1 VTRSK
6 WWGWGQESESYH
18 LADPERFWSYV
29 RSRLGDTEP
38 TKRLDS
44 ASEITLAPSG
54 IADGVV
60 SELSAAIGD
69 QSVSTDAV
77 TRAAFS
83 LGKGYKDLVRI
94 RRGEVPNATDA
105 VVTPGTEEHV
115 LEVLRLA
122 RRHGFAVIPFGGGTS
137 VVGGVEPAGDRPSIT
152 LDLAELSRPL
162 AIDQHSATA
171 TVQAGIF
178 GPDLERFLNP
188 SGFTLG
194 HFPQSF
200 VYSTV
205 GGWIA
210 TRSAGQNSTHYGTIA
225 ELVQSMHL
233 AHPDGLLTTPNVP
246 AAAAGPDLVQVIT
259 GSEGTLGVITQAT
272 LRLARLPEYEDYRGY
287 LLPSFAEGVEAAR
300 EIMQSDISPSVLRLS
315 DEAETESTLALRA
328 PPQGVAGV
336 VEGVGRWYLGR
347 RGLSLESGSVMILGF
362 EGNEADVRHERAAA
376 KRILGRHGAFSIG
389 KGAGRAWKRGRY
401 DAPLLRDTLMDH
413 GVMAETLETAVPW
426 DRYLALHAA
435 VRDAL
440 YGALG
445 ERSVVMA
452 HLSHSYRD
460 GGSIYYTFLA
470 PQEKGAEVEQW
481 ERAKAAATDAIVR
494 NGGALSHHHGIGAD
508 HRRWMPGYLGEQGAR
523 WLSAI
528 KTALDPDDILN
539 PGKLVPPPA
548 EARRSPPA
556 ADDG

>member
-1 VTRSK
+1 MTRSK
-6 WWGWGQESESYH
+6 WWGWGLEGESYH
-18 LADPERFWSYV
+18 LPDPERFWSFV
-29 RSRLGDTEP
+29 RERLGKTEP
-38 TKRLDS
+38 AERLES
-44 ASEITLAPSG
+44 AAEITVSSG
-54 IADGVV
+54 RVPDGVV
-60 SELSAAIGD
+60 SELTGLLGA
-69 QSVSTDAV
+69 QSVTTDDA
-77 TRAAFS
+77 TRAVFS

-94 RRGEVPNATDA
+94 RRGEVPNATDLVA
-105 VVTPGTEEHV
+105 TPATEDHV
-115 LEVLRLA
+115 LEILRMA
-122 RRHGFAVIPFGGGTS
+122 RRHGLAVIPFGGGTS
-137 VVGGVEPAGDRPSIT
+137 VVGGVEPTGDRPSIT

-162 AIDQHSATA
+162 TIDQHSATA
-171 TVQAGIF
+171 TVQAGIM

-210 TRSAGQNSTHYGTIA
+210 TRSAGQNSTRYGTIA
-225 ELVQSMHL
+225 ELVQSL
-233 AHPDGLLTTPNVP
+233 RVAHPDGLLATPNVP
-246 AAAAGPDLVQVIT
+246 AAAAGPDLVQVVT

-272 LRLARLPEYEDYRGY
+272 LRLARLPEHDDYRGY

-300 EIMQSDISPSVLRLS
+300 EIMQSDLTPAVLRLS

-328 PPQGVAGV
+328 PPKGFAGV
-336 VEGVGRWYLGR
+336 VEGAGRWYLGR

-362 EGNEADVRHERAAA
+362 EGDEAEVRHERAAA
-376 KRILGRHGAFSIG
+376 KRILSRHGAFSIG

-401 DAPLLRDTLMDH
+401 DAPLLRDTLLDH
-413 GVMAETLETAVPW
+413 GIMVETLETAVPW

-440 YGALG
+440 RQALG

-494 NGGALSHHHGIGAD
+494 NGGALSHHHGIGAE

-539 PGKLVPPPA
+539 PGKLVPPP
-548 EARRSPPA
+548 EPSRSP
-556 ADDG
+556 ADG

>member
-1 VTRSK
+1 MRSK
-6 WWGWGQESESYH
+6 WWGWGREGESYH
-18 LADPERFWSYV
+18 LPAPEQFWSYV
-29 RSRLGDTEP
+29 QARLGETELAE
-38 TKRLDS
+38 RLES
-44 ASEITLAPSG
+44 ASEITVSPGRLPG
-54 IADGVV
+54 GVI
-60 SELSAAIGD
+60 SELTGLVGAQG
-69 QSVSTDAV
+69 VSTDYAARAV
-77 TRAAFS
+77 FS

-94 RRGEVPNATDA
+94 RRGEVPSPTDV
-105 VVTPGTEEHV
+105 VVTPATEEHV

-122 RRHGFAVIPFGGGTS
+122 RRHGLAVIPFGGGTS
-137 VVGGVEPAGDRPSIT
+137 VVGGVEPCGDRPSIT

-162 AIDQHSATA
+162 AIDQHAATA
-171 TVQAGIF
+171 TVQAGIM

-200 VYSTV
+200 VYSSV

-210 TRSAGQNSTHYGTIA
+210 TRSAGQNSTRYGAIA

-233 AHPDGLLTTPNVP
+233 AHPDGLLSTPNVP

-272 LRLARLPEYEDYRGY
+272 LRLAPLPEHDDYRGY

-300 EIMQSDISPSVLRLS
+300 EIMQSDITPSVLRVS
-315 DEAETESTLALRA
+315 DETETESTLALRA
-328 PPQGVAGV
+328 PPQGFAGV

-401 DAPLLRDTLMDH
+401 DAPLLRDTLLDH
-413 GVMAETLETAVPW
+413 GIMVETLETAVPW

-440 YGALG
+440 YNALG

-470 PQEKGAEVEQW
+470 AQEKGAEVEQW
-481 ERAKAAATDAIVR
+481 ERVKAAATDAIVR
-494 NGGALSHHHGIGAD
+494 NGGALSHHHGIGAE

-528 KTALDPDDILN
+528 KTALDPEGILN
-539 PGKLVPPPA
+539 PGKLVPPSA
-548 EARRSPPA
+548 EASQPPPA
-556 ADDG
+556 VGDG

>member
-1 VTRSK
+1 MRSK
-6 WWGWGQESESYH
+6 WWGWGREGESYH
-18 LADPERFWSYV
+18 LPDPERFWSYL
-29 RSRLGDTEP
+29 RARLGDTEQ
-38 TKRLDS
+38 TERLES
-44 ASEITLAPSG
+44 ASAITVAASG
-54 IADGVV
+54 VTDGVV
-60 SELSAAIGD
+60 SELSRVVGAE
-69 QSVSTDAV
+69 SVSTDAAA
-77 TRAAFS
+77 RAVFS
-83 LGKGYKDLVRI
+83 LGKGYKDLIRI
-94 RRGEVPNATDA
+94 RRGEVPNPTDV

-115 LEVLRLA
+115 LELLRLA
-122 RRHGFAVIPFGGGTS
+122 RRHELAVIPFGGGTS

-162 AIDQHSATA
+162 SIDQHSATA
-171 TVQAGIF
+171 TIQSGIM

-225 ELVQSMHL
+225 ELVQSLHL

-272 LRLARLPEYEDYRGY
+272 LRLARLPESDDFRGY
-287 LLPSFAEGVEAAR
+287 LLPSFAEGVEVAR
-300 EIMQSDISPSVLRLS
+300 EIMQSDLSPSVLRLS
-315 DEAETESTLALRA
+315 DEAETESSLALRA
-328 PPQGVAGV
+328 PPQGFAGV
-336 VEGVGRWYLGR
+336 VERVGRWYLGR

-362 EGNEADVRHERAAA
+362 EGSEDDVRHQRAAA

-401 DAPLLRDTLMDH
+401 DAPLLRDTLLDH
-413 GVMAETLETAVPW
+413 GLVVDTLETAVPW

-440 YGALG
+440 YDALG
-445 ERSVVMA
+445 ERSAVMA

-470 PQEKGAEVEQW
+470 PQEKGAEIEQW
-481 ERAKAAATDAIVR
+481 ERVKAAATDAIVR
-494 NGGALSHHHGIGAD
+494 NGGALSHHHGIGAE
-508 HRRWMPGYLGEQGAR
+508 HRRWMSGYLGEQGAR

-539 PGKLVPPPA
+539 PGKLVPPSTK
-548 EARRSPPA
+548 ARRAPPA

>member
-1 VTRSK
+1 MRSK
-6 WWGWGQESESYH
+6 WWGWGREGESYH
-18 LADPERFWSYV
+18 LPDPERFWSYV
-29 RSRLGDTEP
+29 RARLGKTEP
-38 TKRLDS
+38 TERLES
-44 ASEITLAPSG
+44 PSEIKLSPSG
-54 IADGVV
+54 VSDGVV
-60 SELSAAIGD
+60 SELSAAVGA
-69 QSVSTDAV
+69 QSVSTDAA
-77 TRAAFS
+77 TRAVFS
-83 LGKGYKDLVRI
+83 LGKGYKDLIRI
-94 RRGEVPNATDA
+94 RRGEVPNPTDV

-115 LEVLRLA
+115 LEVLKLA
-122 RRHGFAVIPFGGGTS
+122 RRHGLAVIPFGGGTS
-137 VVGGVEPAGDRPSIT
+137 VVGGVEPAAGRTSIT
-152 LDLAELSRPL
+152 LDLADLSRPL

-171 TVQAGIF
+171 TVQAGIM

-225 ELVQSMHL
+225 EHVQSLHL
-233 AHPDGLLTTPNVP
+233 AHPDGLLTTPSVP

-272 LRLARLPEYEDYRGY
+272 LRLSRLPEYDDFRGY
-287 LLPSFAEGVEAAR
+287 LLPSFAAGVEAAR
-300 EIMQSDISPSVLRLS
+300 EIMQAGLSPSVLRVS
-315 DEAETESTLALRA
+315 DETETESALAMRA
-328 PPQGVAGV
+328 PPTGFAGV
-336 VEGVGRWYLGR
+336 LEGAGRWYLGR

-362 EGNEADVRHERAAA
+362 EGTEADVKHERAAA
-376 KRILGRHGAFSIG
+376 KKILSRHGAFSIG
-389 KGAGRAWKRGRY
+389 KGAGRAWQRGRY
-401 DAPLLRDTLMDH
+401 EAPLLRDTLLDH
-413 GVMAETLETAVPW
+413 GLIVETLETAVPW

-435 VRDAL
+435 VREAI
-440 YGALG
+440 YEALG

-470 PQEKGAEVEQW
+470 PQEKGAELEQW
-481 ERAKAAATDAIVR
+481 ERVKTAATEAIVR

-508 HRRWMPGYLGEQGAR
+508 HRRWMPAYLGDQGAR

-528 KTALDPDDILN
+528 KTAIDPDDILN
-539 PGKLVPPPA
+539 PGKLVPPST
-548 EARRSPPA
+548 EARRSPAA

>member
-1 VTRSK
+1 MRSK
-6 WWGWGQESESYH
+6 WWGWGREGESYH
-18 LADPERFWSYV
+18 LPAPDRFWSYV
-29 RSRLGDTEP
+29 RSRLGETEP
-38 TKRLDS
+38 SGRLES
-44 ASEITLAPSG
+44 AAEIALPPGGLTA
-54 IADGVV
+54 GVV
-60 SELSAAIGD
+60 SELAGVTGP
-69 QSVSTDAV
+69 QSVSTEAAARAV
-77 TRAAFS
+77 FS
-83 LGKGYKDLVRI
+83 LGKGYNDLIRI
-94 RRGEVPNATDA
+94 RRGEVPNPTDA
-105 VVTPGTEEHV
+105 VVTPTTEEQV

-122 RRHGFAVIPFGGGTS
+122 RRHGLAVIPFGGGTS
-137 VVGGVEPAGDRPSIT
+137 VVGGVEPAGDRPSVT

-171 TVQAGIF
+171 TVQPGIM

-210 TRSAGQNSTHYGTIA
+210 TRSAGQNSTRYGTIA
-225 ELVQSMHL
+225 EMVQSLHL

-272 LRLARLPEYEDYRGY
+272 LRLAALPEYDDYRGY

-300 EIMQSDISPSVLRLS
+300 EIMQSDLSPSVLRLS

-328 PPQGVAGV
+328 PPQGFAGV
-336 VEGVGRWYLGR
+336 AEGVGRWYMGR
-347 RGLSLESGSVMILGF
+347 RGVSLESGSVMILGF
-362 EGNEADVRHERAAA
+362 EGKEAGVRRQRAAV
-376 KRILGRHGAFSIG
+376 KPILGRHGAFSIG
-389 KGAGRAWKRGRY
+389 RGAGRAWKRGRY
-401 DAPLLRDTLMDH
+401 DAPLLRDTLLDH
-413 GVMAETLETAVPW
+413 GLMVDTLETAVTW

-481 ERAKAAATDAIVR
+481 ERVKAAATDAIVR
-494 NGGALSHHHGIGAD
+494 NGGALSHHHGIGAE
-508 HRRWMPGYLGEQGAR
+508 HRRWMPAYLGEQGAR

-539 PGKLVPPPA
+539 PGKLVPPGVQGRP
-548 EARRSPPA
+548 SG
-556 ADDG
+556 DG